1 MADFAHPSL
10 LFEMLERGRGGR
22 GIHLYCLAIA
32 MLQPG
37 YADSLILLYADAAQM
52 LRRCCIMLHCCKI
65 AIRYFAHMW
74 LAGLPV
80 SLQPGKPAS
89 WLAWLA

>member
-22 GIHLYCLAIA
+22 GVHLYCLAIA

-52 LRRCCIMLHCCKI
+52 LQMLLKCCIVARLQF
-65 AIRYFAHMW
+65 AI
-74 LAGLPV
+74 
-80 SLQPGKPAS
+80 
-89 WLAWLA
+89 